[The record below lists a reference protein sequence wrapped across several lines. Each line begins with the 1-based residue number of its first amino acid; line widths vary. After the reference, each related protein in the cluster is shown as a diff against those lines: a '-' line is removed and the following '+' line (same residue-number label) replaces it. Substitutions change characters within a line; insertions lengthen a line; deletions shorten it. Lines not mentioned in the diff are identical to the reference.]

1 MSGDGDSGDTRCM
14 SDRYRDDQP
23 ERQRYAEQHSGGD
36 AERSDTHR
44 VAAPRALEHEDK
56 QTKSGRSH
64 HAMHQAQKRRSLT
77 TQIQQRQGH
86 TQRHRRRQRPCSGAD
101 YANTPR
107 PRSRAMSSAA

>member
-1 MSGDGDSGDTRCM
+1 
-14 SDRYRDDQP
+14 
-23 ERQRYAEQHSGGD
+23 
-36 AERSDTHR
+36 
-44 VAAPRALEHEDK
+44 
-56 QTKSGRSH
+56 
-64 HAMHQAQKRRSLT
+64 MHQAQKRRSLT